1 MALDSGARAV
11 LRKRVSALLAADG
24 AQRQKVEG
32 LAGKLLHEA
41 SACRLHLPAAIGAY
55 TDFFAGIEHASN
67 GGRRRGQNP
76 PLAPNYKYVPVA
88 YHSRASSICPSG
100 TPIRRPNG
108 QRLVGAASAPSFG
121 PCLKLDFELELG
133 VWIGAGNALGEPIP
147 IAQAGE
153 HVAGLCLLNDWSA
166 RDIQRWEMAPL
177 GPFLSKNFGSTISP
191 WVITIEALAPFR
203 IAQPPRPAGDPK
215 PLDYLW
221 DAEDQNSG
229 AFDIGLEVT
238 ISSESM
244 RAKGLPA
251 KRVSLSNTRHL
262 YWTLAQMVAH
272 HTCGGC
278 NLAPGDLFGSGTVS
292 APDSSGYGS
301 IAELSY
307 DGEKPFEIAPGER
320 RSFLENGDELTL
332 CAHASRDGFVSI
344 GFGDCSGRIVSG

>member
-1 MALDSGARAV
+1 
-11 LRKRVSALLAADG
+11 
-24 AQRQKVEG
+24 
-32 LAGKLLHEA
+32 
-41 SACRLHLPAAIGAY
+41 
-55 TDFFAGIEHASN
+55 
-67 GGRRRGQNP
+67 
-76 PLAPNYKYVPVA
+76 
-88 YHSRASSICPSG
+88 
-100 TPIRRPNG
+100 
-108 QRLVGAASAPSFG
+108 
-121 PCLKLDFELELG
+121 
-133 VWIGAGNALGEPIP
+133 
-147 IAQAGE
+147 
-153 HVAGLCLLNDWSA
+153 LLNDWSA
-166 RDIQRWEMAPL
+166 RDVQRWEMAPL

-251 KRVSLSNTRHL
+251 KRVSVSNTRYL

-292 APDSSGYGS
+292 APDPSGYGS

-307 DGEKPFEIAPGER
+307 DGEKPFEIAPGEQ

-332 CAHASRDGFVSI
+332 RAHASRDGFVSI

>member
-1 MALDSGARAV
+1 
-11 LRKRVSALLAADG
+11 
-24 AQRQKVEG
+24 
-32 LAGKLLHEA
+32 
-41 SACRLHLPAAIGAY
+41 
-55 TDFFAGIEHASN
+55 
-67 GGRRRGQNP
+67 
-76 PLAPNYKYVPVA
+76 
-88 YHSRASSICPSG
+88 
-100 TPIRRPNG
+100 
-108 QRLVGAASAPSFG
+108 
-121 PCLKLDFELELG
+121 
-133 VWIGAGNALGEPIP
+133 
-147 IAQAGE
+147 
-153 HVAGLCLLNDWSA
+153 LLNDWSA

-203 IAQPPRPAGDPK
+203 IAQPPRPADDPR

-229 AFDIGLEVT
+229 AFEIGLKVT
-238 ISSESM
+238 ISSASM

-251 KRVSLSNTRHL
+251 KRVSVSNTRYL

-292 APDSSGYGS
+292 APDPSGYGS

-307 DGEKPFEIAPGER
+307 DGEKPFEIAPGEQ

-332 CAHASRDGFVSI
+332 RAHAARAGFVSI